1 MVLGGEL
8 RDQVVEGAVGLAVE
22 ESEAAGEAVS
32 HAVAGDGCSACD
44 ATRSR

>member
-8 RDQVVEGAVGLAVE
+8 RDQVVEGDVGLAVE
-22 ESEAAGEAVS
+22 EPEAAGEAVS
-32 HAVAGDGCSACD
+32 NAVAGDAGAAFY